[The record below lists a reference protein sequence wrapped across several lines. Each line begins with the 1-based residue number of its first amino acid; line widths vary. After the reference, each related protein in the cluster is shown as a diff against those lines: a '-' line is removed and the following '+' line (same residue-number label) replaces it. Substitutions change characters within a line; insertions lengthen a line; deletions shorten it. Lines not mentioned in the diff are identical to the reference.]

1 MKYCF
6 CHAEACFLGRS
17 ISKRINDRRDSSLR
31 PKTAFVQNDARK
43 GISQKFPI
51 KNGAFTLI
59 ELIMTIVVVSIAAI
73 PLSLLVSQHVTSV
86 FQSADYTMAVNLG
99 RFEMEKV
106 NNMIYANIATA
117 SFSNYQGY
125 SYDITR
131 TVSYAPGG
139 GSGATAESLKK
150 IQVDVKKAGSATVIV
165 SFITYIAK
173 NVLYGL

>member
-1 MKYCF
+1 MKRQ
-6 CHAEACFLGRS
+6 G
-17 ISKRINDRRDSSLR
+17 
-31 PKTAFVQNDARK
+31 
-43 GISQKFPI
+43 
-51 KNGAFTLI
+51 FTLI
-59 ELIMTIVVVSIAAI
+59 ELIMTIVVVSICAI
-73 PLSLLVSQHVTSV
+73 PLSLLVSQHITSV
-86 FQSADYTMAVNLG
+86 FQSEDYTMAINLG

-106 NNMIYANIATA
+106 NNMSYANIVSG

-150 IQVDVKKAGSATVIV
+150 VQVDVKKAGSAIVIV
-165 SFITYIAK
+165 SFVTYIAK